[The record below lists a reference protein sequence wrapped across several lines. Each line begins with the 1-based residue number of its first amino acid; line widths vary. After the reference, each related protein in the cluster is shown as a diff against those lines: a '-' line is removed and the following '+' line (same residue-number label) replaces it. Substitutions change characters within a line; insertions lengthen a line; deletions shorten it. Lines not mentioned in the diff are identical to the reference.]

1 MNFQELEK
9 FRNNLINKKKSI
21 TTEETTKIS
30 LILPLFRILGYD
42 TENPDEVKAEYAC
55 DVGVKT
61 SEKVDLAILIDG
73 NVEMLVECKSVKTK
87 LNSNHLN
94 QLFRYYSQF
103 HHFYVS
109 INYFQ

>member
-61 SEKVDLAILIDG
+61 SKKVDLAILIDG
-73 NVEMLVECKSVKTK
+73 DVEMLVEFFTVT
-87 LNSNHLN
+87 
-94 QLFRYYSQF
+94 
-103 HHFYVS
+103 
-109 INYFQ
+109 